1 MYKIVKKKA
10 KTTVKGGKSL
20 SDNNRNPLDEEFK
33 NSYTYKVAKELEKS
47 VEIIGREVG
56 RGVGNVINEVQKT
69 VETNGSNYRKETTTH
84 RTTYNGSGYNP
95 NQNQRQY
102 GYNFDPNTGEPIN
115 KNRTVNRNTPPKK
128 KNKSESVP
136 KWAFVVGALVIL
148 PMLSNI
154 FWYSDIIPAVAAT
167 AIGVGAYHGAKAIKK
182 WWIKRKEKKAHE
194 EYLRDLEEASVRAEE
209 RAAAERAAKE
219 RVRKAEEEAAEAKK
233 RADMAVKQTGD
244 PELDKVIDEGNK
256 YIIALRE
263 ANDAIPGEDISN
275 SIDRIEK
282 ACKGIFEY
290 VREHPSKTGEI
301 KKFMNYYLPTTL
313 KLLKSYENLQNQTVK
328 GENITSTMFDIEGM
342 MVTIAG
348 AFEKKL
354 DQLFESDSLD
364 ISADIAV
371 FENLLA
377 SEGLTDDG
385 KNISI
390 TK

>member
-1 MYKIVKKKA
+1 M
-10 KTTVKGGKSL
+10 
-20 SDNNRNPLDEEFK
+20 SDNNRNPLDEEFR
-33 NSYTYKVAKELEKS
+33 NSYTYKVAKELEKGVDAVS
-47 VEIIGREVG
+47 REVG
-56 RGVGNVINEVQKT
+56 RGIGTVINEVQKT
-69 VETNGSNYRKETTTH
+69 VETSGNNYRRETTTH

-95 NQNQRQY
+95 QGGAPKY

-115 KNRTVNRNTPPKK
+115 KTAPTVNRNVVRPKK
-128 KNKSESVP
+128 KKKADDISIP
-136 KWAFVVGALVIL
+136 KWAFVVGAIIIY
-148 PMLSNI
+148 PMFSNI
-154 FWYSDIIPAVAAT
+154 FWYSSIFAALVT
-167 AIGVGAYHGAKAIKK
+167 TGLAVGAYQGAKAVKK
-182 WWIKRKEKKAHE
+182 WWTKRKAKKEHE
-194 EYLRDLEEASVRAEE
+194 EYIADLQEQTRRAEE
-209 RAAAERAAKE
+209 RAAAESAAKE
-219 RVRKAEEEAAEAKK
+219 KIREAEARAEEKKRKEEEKAEKEKK
-233 RADMAVKQTGD
+233 YADISVKKTGD
-244 PELDKVIDEGNK
+244 PEIDKIIDEGNS

-290 VREHPSKTGEI
+290 IREHPSKTGEI

-313 KLLKSYENLQNQTVK
+313 KLLESYEKLQDQAVK
-328 GENITSTMFDIEGM
+328 GETITSTMFDIEGM
-342 MVTIAG
+342 TVTIAS

-364 ISADIAV
+364 IAADIKV

-385 KNISI
+385 KNITL

>member
-1 MYKIVKKKA
+1 M
-10 KTTVKGGKSL
+10 
-20 SDNNRNPLDEEFK
+20 SDNNRNPLDEEFR

-47 VEIIGREVG
+47 VEVIGREVG

-69 VETNGSNYRKETTTH
+69 VETNGENYRKETTTH

-148 PMLSNI
+148 PMFSNI
-154 FWYSDIIPAVAAT
+154 FWYSDILPAVAAT
-167 AIGVGAYHGAKAIKK
+167 AVGVGAYHGAKAIKK
-182 WWIKRKEKKAHE
+182 WWVKRKEKKAHE

-219 RVRKAEEEAAEAKK
+219 RVRKAEEEAAEAKR

-342 MVTIAG
+342 MVTIAS

-385 KNISI
+385 KNISM

>member
-1 MYKIVKKKA
+1 M
-10 KTTVKGGKSL
+10 
-20 SDNNRNPLDEEFK
+20 SDNNRNPFDEEFK

-47 VEIIGREVG
+47 VDVIGREVG
-56 RGVGNVINEVQKT
+56 RGIGNVINEVQKT
-69 VETNGSNYRKETTTH
+69 VETNGSSYRKETTTR
-84 RTTYNGSGYNP
+84 RTTYNGSGYDP
-95 NQNQRQY
+95 NKNNRQY

-115 KNRTVNRNTPPKK
+115 KNQTANRSTPRKK
-128 KNKSESVP
+128 KDKSESVP
-136 KWAFVVGALVIL
+136 KWIFVVGALLLL
-148 PMLSNI
+148 PSLSRL
-154 FWYSDIIPAVAAT
+154 FWFSDLIPAFAST
-167 AIGVGAYHGAKAIKK
+167 AIAVGAYHGAKGIKK
-182 WWIKRKEKKAHE
+182 WWKKRKAQKEHE
-194 EYLRDLEEASVRAEE
+194 EYLRDLEEASIRAEE
-209 RAAAERAAKE
+209 RAAAEKAAKE
-219 RVRKAEEEAAEAKK
+219 RARKAEEEAAEAKR

-290 VREHPSKTGEI
+290 VREHPSKMGEI

-342 MVTIAG
+342 MVTIAS

-385 KNISI
+385 NNISL

>member
-1 MYKIVKKKA
+1 M
-10 KTTVKGGKSL
+10 
-20 SDNNRNPLDEEFK
+20 SDNNRNPLDEEFR

-47 VEIIGREVG
+47 VEVIGREVG
-56 RGVGNVINEVQKT
+56 KGVENVINEVQKT
-69 VETNGSNYRKETTTH
+69 VETNGNGYRKETTSR

-115 KNRTVNRNTPPKK
+115 KNQTVNSNPVRNPGRKK
-128 KNKSESVP
+128 KDKSESVP
-136 KWAFVVGALVIL
+136 KWMFIVGAFVIL
-148 PMLSNI
+148 PMFSNI
-154 FWYSDIIPAVAAT
+154 FWFSDLIPAAASACVA
-167 AIGVGAYHGAKAIKK
+167 IGAYHGAKAVKK

-194 EYLRDLEEASVRAEE
+194 EYLKDLEEASIRAEE

-219 RVRKAEEEAAEAKK
+219 RVRKAEEEAAEAKR

-342 MVTIAG
+342 MVTIAS

-385 KNISI
+385 KNISL